1 MNQIGFIL
9 TLKFMQLSEESKA
22 MIMWLI
28 ISIAILTFIIMVCIR
43 FYDHIARLFLC
54 CTRQRDQVEPAH
66 TEP

>member
-1 MNQIGFIL
+1 
-9 TLKFMQLSEESKA
+9 MQLSEESKA

-28 ISIAILTFIIMVCIR
+28 ISISILTFIIMVCIR

-54 CTRQRDQVEPAH
+54 CTRQRDQVEPEH